1 MSSGRAIALDKT
13 PLVQHADS
21 STSCNL
27 ALLASDLAAWS
38 GGNDLL
44 RICAAGMWQ
53 KQRDFPIKFSLLLT
67 EDSWMKAFRKRL
79 SPWKRATVNLLH
91 LRRPGLFGAGTS
103 RLRRA
108 QIIDAVSS
116 FGGELNAIGFRER
129 ENSSEN
135 LNRLLTSHS
144 FDVVL
149 PICFHRGELSVPW
162 VGYIPDLQHKHHPEF
177 FSSKERALRDREF
190 PALLNKAKAIIVNSV
205 DTKNDINEAYP
216 HHACAIFNLPF
227 APALNPKWLNGNIQE
242 AIARYALPE
251 RYFLISNQFW
261 VHKSH
266 QTAIDALALLESRYA
281 EVAIV
286 CTGNTSDY
294 RRPDYFR
301 KLQSRIAEL
310 RLEHRIRILGL
321 IPKYDQIQI
330 MRGAVAVIQPTLFEG
345 GPGGGAVYDAVS
357 IGTPVILSDIP
368 VNREVEAGRGLI
380 QFFRPGCEEELADK
394 MRIALDLTGKR
405 PSREELLSRSAGRLE
420 ALGNQLLRACEFVR
434 SAPPA

>member
-1 MSSGRAIALDKT
+1 MLPGCTEAWVINLNGPRRDRRSTWVPGRAIALDKT

-129 ENSSEN
+129 ENSSKN

-190 PALLNKAKAIIVNSV
+190 PALLNKAKAIIVNSATPRTIS
-205 DTKNDINEAYP
+205 TKRTPTTPVRFSICRSLQLSIPNGST
-216 HHACAIFNLPF
+216 AIF
-227 APALNPKWLNGNIQE
+227 
-242 AIARYALPE
+242 
-251 RYFLISNQFW
+251 
-261 VHKSH
+261 
-266 QTAIDALALLESRYA
+266 
-281 EVAIV
+281 
-286 CTGNTSDY
+286 
-294 RRPDYFR
+294 R
-301 KLQSRIAEL
+301 KR
-310 RLEHRIRILGL
+310 
-321 IPKYDQIQI
+321 
-330 MRGAVAVIQPTLFEG
+330 
-345 GPGGGAVYDAVS
+345 
-357 IGTPVILSDIP
+357 
-368 VNREVEAGRGLI
+368 
-380 QFFRPGCEEELADK
+380 
-394 MRIALDLTGKR
+394 
-405 PSREELLSRSAGRLE
+405 
-420 ALGNQLLRACEFVR
+420 
-434 SAPPA
+434 